1 MSLVNFGLWAVVPV
15 KDIENAKQRL
25 AYVLKPH
32 ERQQLFRIMLEDVF
46 TALAEVDQL
55 AGVMVV
61 TGDAWA
67 IEFAEKYGFQ
77 VMFETENL
85 GHTHAVM
92 TTARK
97 LAEQGVSGMLTLPGD
112 VPLVTSD
119 EIVKIIRAHRDTPA
133 FTIVPA
139 RDKLGSNAIACSPPD
154 IMVLRFGDNSFYPHL
169 ETARRTGIEPQV
181 LELPGL
187 ALDID
192 RPDDLEEFL
201 KTPSITKTY
210 RYLIDNGIDQR
221 LASMDLANRQ
231 QN

>member
-25 AYVLKPH
+25 AYVLTQR

-46 TALAEVDQL
+46 NALAEVDQL

-61 TGDAWA
+61 TGDRWA
-67 IEFAEKYGFQ
+67 IEFAEKYRFQ
-77 VMFETENL
+77 VMFEAENQ
-85 GHTHAVM
+85 GHTQAVM

-97 LAEQGVSGMLTLPGD
+97 LAEQGASGMLTLPGD
-112 VPLVTSD
+112 VPLVTSS

-133 FTIVPA
+133 FTIVPSH
-139 RDKLGSNAIACSPPD
+139 DKMGSNAIACSPPD
-154 IMVLRFGDNSFYPHL
+154 IMVLSFGDNSFYPHL
-169 ETARRTGIEPQV
+169 QTARLTGIEPQV

-192 RPDDLEEFL
+192 HPDDLKTFL
-201 KTPSITKTY
+201 QTPNLTKTY
-210 RYLIDNGIDQR
+210 RYLIDSGIDQR
-221 LASMDLANRQ
+221 IASMDFEH
-231 QN
+231 